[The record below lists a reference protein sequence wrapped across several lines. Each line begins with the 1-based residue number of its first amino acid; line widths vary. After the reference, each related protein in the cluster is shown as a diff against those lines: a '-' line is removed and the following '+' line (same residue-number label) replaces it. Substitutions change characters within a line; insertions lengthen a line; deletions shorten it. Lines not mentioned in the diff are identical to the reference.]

1 MTEVKMKFNPGR
13 HPQVMSRQKTAEECR
28 SEFFDMFNTLHNVS
42 TGFREDRSVSL
53 QQFMEYHHFVGA
65 HMDNDNYFKLF
76 ITGVWDL
83 DIKDQSQE
91 VSRAAG
97 SSNKVVGLNS
107 REQWKYDMHRSLFE

>member
-91 VSRAAG
+91 VSWNVACILFAAKNASTQISAIG
-97 SSNKVVGLNS
+97 KIC
-107 REQWKYDMHRSLFE
+107 QA